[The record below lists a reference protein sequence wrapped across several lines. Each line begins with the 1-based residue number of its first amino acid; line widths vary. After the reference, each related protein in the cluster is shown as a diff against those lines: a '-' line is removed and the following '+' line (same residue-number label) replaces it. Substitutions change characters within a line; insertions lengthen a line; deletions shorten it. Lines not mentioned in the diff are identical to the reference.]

1 MMSYPVKPDD
11 SAPMNPAPEGARTVP
26 ARRRRDRR
34 LVVIVAGV
42 TGMMVAGYLISLV
55 PGRGVD
61 AVAVSRQKAAARVQ
75 GFADLQASSTATTP
89 ERAAPADRNLAP
101 AAPGQPD
108 GEFKQRSAEAD
119 AALKA
124 GQFMKALAAAQRM
137 RELKPDLPDSY
148 VKAGFAFNGMGRFK
162 EAFAPLSQAIDL
174 DPMQADA
181 YFGMAVVQ
189 EGLGNLE
196 GALGGMRT
204 FLHVTQ
210 DADPARL
217 QVAQARAAIWEWES
231 KLGRGPWGATR
242 GVPPGFT
249 EEELRRDGRGVGVKM
264 PVGQPDESGATL
276 SEVKSGEKFKIFSR

>member
-1 MMSYPVKPDD
+1 MMSSPINPEDPSLAKA
-11 SAPMNPAPEGARTVP
+11 APGAAGALP

-61 AVAVSRQKAAARVQ
+61 AAAVARQKAAARVQ
-75 GFADLQASSTATTP
+75 GFADLQASSTTTTP
-89 ERAAPADRNLAP
+89 EQAAPADQGIAP
-101 AAPGQPD
+101 AAPGQPEV
-108 GEFKQRSAEAD
+108 EFKQRSAEAD
-119 AALKA
+119 AAIKA
-124 GQFMKALAAAQRM
+124 GQYLKALAAAQRM
-137 RELKPDLPDSY
+137 RELKPDHPASY

-162 EAFAPLSQAIDL
+162 DAFGPLAHAIDL

-196 GALGGMRT
+196 GAIGGMRT
-204 FLHVTQ
+204 FLHVTP
-210 DADPARL
+210 DPDPARL

-231 KLGRGPWGATR
+231 RLGRGPWGPTQ

-249 EEELRRDGRGVGVKM
+249 AEELRRDGRGVGVKM
-264 PVGQPDESGATL
+264 PVGQPDESGATP
-276 SEVKSGEKFKIFSR
+276 SEIKSGDKFRIFSR